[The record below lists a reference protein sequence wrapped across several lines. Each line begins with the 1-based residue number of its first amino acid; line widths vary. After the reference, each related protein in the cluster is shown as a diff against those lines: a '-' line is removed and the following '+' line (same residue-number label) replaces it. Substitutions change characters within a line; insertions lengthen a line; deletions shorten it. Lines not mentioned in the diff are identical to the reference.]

1 MMAQIE
7 KLARPRVDVLM
18 MQMRIIQCIEKIG
31 NKGNDALLKEL
42 TQLHEQQALLPSQ

>member
-18 MQMRIIQCIEKIG
+18 MQMSIIQGIQKIG
-31 NKGNDALLKEL
+31 NKGNDML
-42 TQLHEQQALLPSQ
+42 TYLQSDINRVS